1 MPIMTSTRESLLAKI
16 SEIQSMEPGKL
27 CIIRQGPDGPY
38 YNLQYRQEGKTVT
51 HYVPRE
57 QVESAQTNTAN
68 FRQFQNLVDEYAQLV
83 GDQSR
88 AVREGQTQKKTKL
101 TSSSRKT
108 RKSTS

>member
-1 MPIMTSTRESLLAKI
+1 MPIMTTTRESILAQI
-16 SEIQSMEPGKL
+16 AQIQSMEPGKL

-38 YNLQYRQEGKTVT
+38 YNLQYRQGGKTVT

-68 FRQFQNLVDEYAQLV
+68 FRQFQTLVDEYIQEV
-83 GDQSR
+83 GAQSR
-88 AVREGQTQKKTKL
+88 AIREGQTQKKRKI
-101 TSSSRKT
+101 TSSWRKT

>member
-1 MPIMTSTRESLLAKI
+1 MMTTRESIMAQI
-16 SEIQSMEPGKL
+16 AEIRSMEPGKL

-38 YNLQYRQEGKTVT
+38 YNLQYRQGGKTVT

-57 QVESAQTNTAN
+57 QVKSAETNTAN
-68 FRQFQNLVDEYAQLV
+68 FRQFQHLVAEYAQLL

-88 AVREGQTQKKTKL
+88 AVREGLTQKKTKHI
-101 TSSSRKT
+101 SSSHKT